1 MTAFA
6 LWRPIAPW
14 RLFLAVP
21 VSYHILPSRPV
32 LDIGADVSS
41 ADVGSADESSSPRR
55 DGVWRDAVCYDEEH

>member
-32 LDIGADVSS
+32 LDIGAD
-41 ADVGSADESSSPRR
+41 ASSSPHR